1 MAKWCFVVCA
11 ALSAGAVLLHELV
24 GSPLVLPPLVEAGLP
39 ADVAGLHRFSWHV
52 GSVMTLGMAALFAL
66 AAGGGPGGR
75 IMALV
80 ATGMSLGMACL
91 GLGMAL
97 FGNPVMWGTPAPY
110 VWPLLAA
117 VAATGLLASKA

>member
-11 ALSAGAVLLHELV
+11 AMCAGAVLLHELA

-52 GSVMTLGMAALFAL
+52 DSVMVLGMAALFAL
-66 AAGGGPGGR
+66 AAAGGPGNR
-75 IMALV
+75 PMALV
-80 ATGMSLGMACL
+80 ATGMSLGIGVL

-97 FGNPVMWGTPAPY
+97 FGSPVMWDTPAPY

-117 VAATGLLASKA
+117 IAVTGVLASKA